1 MTFKT
6 GEKIKFKSEKKRYTI
21 QACDER
27 FLICTKPF
35 AARKTYIYTVVDL
48 KENVRGTV
56 NLIFGPAEDYSRPE
70 EAQMALKEFRAGNY
84 EVSHRN
90 RIPLDLE

>member
-1 MTFKT
+1 MHFKT
-6 GEKIKFKSEKKRYTI
+6 GDKIKFKAEKKRYTI
-21 QACDER
+21 QACDDR

-48 KENVRGTV
+48 KENIRGTV
-56 NLIFGPAEDYSRPE
+56 NLIFGPAEDYSLPE
-70 EAQMALKEFRAGNY
+70 EAQVALKEFQAGKY

-90 RIPLDLE
+90 RINLDIE